1 MKRILGIDF
10 GAKRVG
16 LAISDPTGKIA
27 RPYGTLL
34 NHSAGFL
41 VEKIKEICQKE
52 GVGEVVIGFPLTLKG
67 EVKIEAERVKK
78 FVLKL
83 AREIDQPVLLED
95 ERFTTIEAKRL
106 LKEGGKK
113 GYQGNID
120 TMSAVLILAQYLEKR

>member
-1 MKRILGIDF
+1 MKRVLAIDF

-27 RPYGTLL
+27 QPYGTLL
-34 NHSAGFL
+34 NHSSAFL
-41 VEKIKEICQKE
+41 IEKIKEICRKE
-52 GVGEVVIGFPLTLKG
+52 GVGEVVVGLPLTLKG
-67 EVKIEAERVKK
+67 EVKIEAERVQK

-83 AREIDQPVLLED
+83 TQEIDQPVLLED
-95 ERFTTIEAKRL
+95 ERFTTIEARRL

-120 TMSAVLILAQYLEKR
+120 TISAVLILAQYLEKR